1 MKKFINWLKGLG
13 FKFVIELVKSK
24 TDWFAKKMSDS
35 VDIPFVSEAN
45 ERKEAEKAINAL
57 ISLIEELLEDDM
69 GGKKVDASKAP
80 NR

>member
-1 MKKFINWLKGLG
+1 MVKFINWLKSFGVKMVVNIL
-13 FKFVIELVKSK
+13 KSK
-24 TDWFAKKMSDS
+24 VDVLAKKMADS